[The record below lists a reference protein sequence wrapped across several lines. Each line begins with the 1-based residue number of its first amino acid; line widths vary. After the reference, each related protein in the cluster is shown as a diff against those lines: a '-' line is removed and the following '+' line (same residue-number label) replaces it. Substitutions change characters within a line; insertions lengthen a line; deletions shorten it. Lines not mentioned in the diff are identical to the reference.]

1 MSSKSRKL
9 SHNNNNS
16 SSSSSNTTSM
26 IGSGGGGGV
35 GGVLSAGLST
45 PTGGVPTPQRGGSLS
60 LSVGQTVS
68 RPFSRSS
75 FMLRYKGDKSGK
87 NHNVIDAIREIWF
100 DYKKSERPKIRDL
113 RRSIIFQ
120 LILKT
125 EATLFHL
132 GLLNQLA
139 YLGFSNKNLSISN
152 SRLGILGHL
161 TSYFIKEEDWACDN
175 SHDQFS
181 TFRIYFHF
189 MLLIYL
195 LH

>member
-26 IGSGGGGGV
+26 IGSGGGGGG

-87 NHNVIDAIREIWF
+87 NHNVIDAIRVILHPILS
-100 DYKKSERPKIRDL
+100 KKSSGLVITRMTSLPPSKFTSTSCFSDTSFTNEQHQKYQ
-113 RRSIIFQ
+113 IFS
-120 LILKT
+120 LKV
-125 EATLFHL
+125 
-132 GLLNQLA
+132 
-139 YLGFSNKNLSISN
+139 LSSMEI
-152 SRLGILGHL
+152 
-161 TSYFIKEEDWACDN
+161 TM
-175 SHDQFS
+175 
-181 TFRIYFHF
+181 TT
-189 MLLIYL
+189 
-195 LH
+195 